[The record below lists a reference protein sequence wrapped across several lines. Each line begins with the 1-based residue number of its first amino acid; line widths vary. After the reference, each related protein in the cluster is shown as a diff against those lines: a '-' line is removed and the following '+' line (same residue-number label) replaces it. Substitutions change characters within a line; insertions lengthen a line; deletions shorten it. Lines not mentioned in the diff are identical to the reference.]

1 MSKLPVAQCGLTFT
15 RFVSII
21 AEEQAASTSLP
32 APGLSVFLV
41 SIFKGRHIYED
52 VIATT
57 VIESKSSS
65 EQGRRLK
72 GTDFFIFI
80 KVVDDT

>member
-21 AEEQAASTSLP
+21 AEEQAANTSLP
-32 APGLSVFLV
+32 APGVSFFLV
-41 SIFKGRHIYED
+41 NIFKGRHIYED

-65 EQGRRLK
+65 EQGRRLE
-72 GTDFFIFI
+72 GTDVFISI